1 MTDNLF
7 RLIKDRLQETEIK
20 FPLETEECSLIYGKI
35 FYDAETIWCNYKDI
49 YPLTIESGRGFAGD
63 LLYCRDD
70 ASHNTCTYQLDSKN
84 RLVSKDK
91 TKIRM
96 SNKRAIKFLC
106 RVCSYIPK
114 NRFQILIPKPLQ

>member
-1 MTDNLF
+1 MIYNLF
-7 RLIKDRLQETEIK
+7 ELIKDRLQEIEIK
-20 FPLETEECSLIYGKI
+20 CPLETEECNLIYGKI
-35 FYDAETIWCNYKDI
+35 FYDTETIWCNYKDI
-49 YPLTIESGRGFAGD
+49 YPLIIESGRGFDGD
-63 LLYCRDD
+63 LLYCRDVK
-70 ASHNTCTYQLDSKN
+70 SHNICTYQLDSKN

-106 RVCSYIPK
+106 RVYSYIPK

>member
-7 RLIKDRLQETEIK
+7 ELIKDRLQETEIK
-20 FPLETEECSLIYGKI
+20 FPLETEECNLIYGEI
-35 FYDAETIWCNYKDI
+35 FYDIETIWCNYKDI
-49 YPLTIESGRGFAGD
+49 YPLTIESGRGFTGD
-63 LLYCRDD
+63 LLYCRDNE
-70 ASHNTCTYQLDSKN
+70 SRNTCTYQLDSKN

-106 RVCSYIPK
+106 RVCGYIPK